1 MVKLAEAFPGKWL
14 KPDDVDPPVVSTVKA
29 AIEEDIKG
37 LDGKEQK
44 KVVLYFAKK
53 LKPLPLNRTNFK
65 SVMDICG
72 SDDSDDF
79 PGTKIELFKQPNVR
93 GPNGLTDGVRIRAP
107 GAAEKQKL
115 KKAAPKDDD
124 EKPPYSDELPV

>member
-53 LKPLPLNRTNFK
+53 PKPLPLNRTNFE

>member
-1 MVKLAEAFPGKWL
+1 
-14 KPDDVDPPVVSTVKA
+14 
-29 AIEEDIKG
+29 
-37 LDGKEQK
+37 
-44 KVVLYFAKK
+44 
-53 LKPLPLNRTNFK
+53 
-65 SVMDICG
+65 MDICG

-107 GAAEKQKL
+107 GAAEKL

-124 EKPPYSDELPV
+124 EKPPYNDEVGL